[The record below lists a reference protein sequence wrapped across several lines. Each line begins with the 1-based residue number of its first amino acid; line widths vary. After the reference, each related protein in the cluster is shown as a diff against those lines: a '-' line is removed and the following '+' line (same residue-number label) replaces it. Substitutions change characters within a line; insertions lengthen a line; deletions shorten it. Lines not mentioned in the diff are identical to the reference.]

1 MKSIF
6 FLFLFVLRLKAAVI
20 IQDYN
25 DQFGIR
31 TTVELNDLIYSY
43 QYELKLPSF
52 VQGELSL
59 LSQIN
64 ELIYYVKPPE
74 TGSFTVKFDSF
85 QAPVSGHLQ
94 GINWKING
102 WVPAVPEISFGLF
115 PIAALILLTRR
126 KKSVISR
133 HGIRI

>member
-1 MKSIF
+1 MKFIF
-6 FLFLFVLRLKAAVI
+6 FLFLFVLRLKATTI

-31 TTVELNDLIYSY
+31 TTIELNDSVYSY
-43 QYELKLPSF
+43 QYDLKLPWF
-52 VQGELSL
+52 TQGGLSL
-59 LSQIN
+59 LSQTN
-64 ELIYYVKPPE
+64 ELIYYVKSPE

-115 PIAALILLTRR
+115 PISALILLTRR
-126 KKSVISR
+126 KKSLR
-133 HGIRI
+133 